1 MYFTSTYLGVPIP
14 IFYCEDG
21 TPIIEQ
27 EVFDHI
33 SELFREHGSNVWFE
47 RDEKDL
53 LPEGYTNE
61 HSPNGIFKRKK
72 ISWMYGLTQE
82 VHIQV

>member
-1 MYFTSTYLGVPIP
+1 METGVFHVNVLGGVPIP

-53 LPEGYTNE
+53 LP
-61 HSPNGIFKRKK
+61 
-72 ISWMYGLTQE
+72 
-82 VHIQV
+82 